1 MHPLLALWDT
11 QPAQQFSQFVR
22 SQEFAQISRRAGT
35 ASPPRPLSN
44 DSVHVYVTMFGKF
57 VRWMADH
64 GRRFSALTPG
74 DIHDFISAGEH
85 GKRELNSAIARR
97 YIRLL
102 ERCYIHL
109 DVSPNPAQ
117 LALIR
122 EEQTRGLAEDA
133 AMVVLTAA
141 QAESFVAALPDVP
154 PEVRRSGAWNGW
166 KRRRDRAMQLV
177 MMCGGLKVAEVIGL
191 HVDEIVPTP
200 ELDGAHRIKLT
211 PADKHDTSYKHETLL
226 PAFAAADV
234 FRWLAERHAMKIPG
248 PLMFPANTRGEALD
262 KATVYRQVKATFE
275 RAGIA
280 VPRSGGRTLR
290 NTFAVKG
297 FREGT
302 PASEMVE
309 RLGLALERS
318 TQPYARLGGA
328 AKDGTAK

>member
-1 MHPLLALWDT
+1 MHASLPLWDT
-11 QPAQQFSQFVR
+11 EPTQQFAQFVR
-22 SQEFAQISRRAGT
+22 TQEFAQISRRAGT
-35 ASPPRPLSN
+35 AATARPLSS

-74 DIHDFISAGEH
+74 DIHDFIASGRD
-85 GKRELNSAIARR
+85 GKRELNSSIARR

-109 DVSPNPAQ
+109 DVAPNPAQ

-122 EEQTRGLAEDA
+122 EEQTRGLTEDA
-133 AMVVLTAA
+133 AMVVLTTE
-141 QAESFVAALPDVP
+141 QAESFIAALPDVP
-154 PEVRRSGAWNGW
+154 PSVRRGGAWSGW

-177 MMCGGLKVAEVIGL
+177 MMCAGLKVAEAIGM
-191 HVDEIVPTP
+191 HIDEIEPTP
-200 ELDGAHRIKLT
+200 DLDGAHRIKLT
-211 PADKHDTSYKHETLL
+211 PADKHDTSFKHETML
-226 PAFAAADV
+226 PAFAAV
-234 FRWLAERHAMKIPG
+234 ELFRWLDERRAMKIPG
-248 PLMFPANTRGEALD
+248 ALMFPANMRGEPLD

-302 PASEMVE
+302 PAKEMVE

-318 TQPYARLGGA
+318 TQPYARLGGSTPEA
-328 AKDGTAK
+328 AT

>member
-1 MHPLLALWDT
+1 
-11 QPAQQFSQFVR
+11 
-22 SQEFAQISRRAGT
+22 
-35 ASPPRPLSN
+35 
-44 DSVHVYVTMFGKF
+44 MFGKF

-64 GRRFSALTPG
+64 GRRFSTLTPG
-74 DIHDFISAGEH
+74 DIHDFISSGRD
-85 GKRELNSAIARR
+85 GKRELNSSIARR

-122 EEQTRGLAEDA
+122 EEQARGLTEDA
-133 AMVVLTAA
+133 AMVVLTEEQAA
-141 QAESFVAALPDVP
+141 SFIAALPDVP
-154 PEVRRSGAWNGW
+154 PSVRRGNAWNGW

-177 MMCGGLKVAEVIGL
+177 MMCAGLKVAEVIGM
-191 HVDEIVPTP
+191 HIDEIEPTP
-200 ELDGAHRIKLT
+200 DLDGAHRVKLT
-211 PADKHDTSYKHETLL
+211 PADKHDTSFKHETML
-226 PAFAAADV
+226 PAFAAQEV
-234 FRWLAERHAMKIPG
+234 FRWLDERQAMKIAG
-248 PLMFPANTRGEALD
+248 ALMFPANMRGEPLD

-275 RAGIA
+275 RAAIA

-302 PASEMVE
+302 PAKEMVE

-318 TQPYARLGGA
+318 TQPYARAGGSKPEPA
-328 AKDGTAK
+328 G